1 MADFKYFTRGSS
13 SPQGKPRVYF
23 TAHPDDYDRYFEEI
37 RKELL
42 DRQNC
47 AIFYLDADTKS
58 EEVEDYELR
67 LGEMQLFVIPVTAKL
82 MTQPN
87 RAMDAEVPFA
97 FERHIPVLPLMQES
111 GLEELFNSRF
121 GDLQYLDKNNTDPTA
136 IPYAEKLTNYL
147 ESVIVGDELARQVRD
162 AFDAYIFLS
171 YRKKDRKYAQELMK
185 LIHAH
190 PFCRD
195 IAIWYDE
202 FLTPG
207 EDFNDAIKAALAKS
221 GLFALT
227 VTPNLVNEN
236 NYIVEHEYPMA
247 KELEMDILPAEMVP
261 TDRDRLSEMYQDIP
275 EPVGADNLEALK
287 ERLLP
292 LAKKLAIT
300 ENDFDPKH
308 NFFIGLAYLSGID
321 VEVDHARAVE
331 LITGSAEAGCIPAT
345 EKLVSMYENG
355 EGVGRDYYQAVAWRE
370 KLVEQREKE
379 YEANPNEDT
388 ALELLIALWN
398 LGDAYRALGQLVPAQ
413 RAYEEMRRYSE
424 AFAEEYQGL
433 KRYPSISYDNLG
445 EIAKSRGKLAEA
457 EDFFRKSFV
466 IREVLADD
474 SNTVLAR
481 NDLSISYDNLG
492 EIVRMQ
498 GRLAEAEDFYRK
510 GLAIREALAD
520 ESDTGKDR
528 RGLALSYNYLG
539 DIAKAQDKLAE
550 AEDYY
555 RKGLAIREALANET
569 GTEKARRDLLISYY
583 QLGELAKTQKK
594 YDEAEKWYRKA
605 LSIAKALEDEN
616 STIDAKRDLSII
628 YRSFGDIAKENNQLD
643 ESKEFYLKSLEIN
656 ESLAKETGTV
666 QARRDLTNTYSSLG
680 LVSQMQGK
688 FEEAE
693 EWDQKALEIVEEL
706 IDETDA
712 PVVLIELVMVYFNI
726 SFSSNNMRFYKKGL
740 AILKKLC
747 VKYPEL
753 KELPELYQEMKKKKL
768 LIGAVFTLSKITGK
782 KKKK

>member
-1 MADFKYFTRGSS
+1 MADFQYYTRGSS

-23 TAHPDDYDRYFEEI
+23 TAHPDDYGRTFESI

-47 AIFYLDADTKS
+47 TVFYLDPDIKP

-67 LGEMQLFVIPVTAKL
+67 LGEMQLFVIPVTTKL
-82 MTQPN
+82 LTQPC

-97 FERHIPVLPLMQES
+97 IERHIPILPLMQES
-111 GLEELFNSRF
+111 GLDELFNKRI
-121 GDLQYLDKNNTDPTA
+121 GDLQFLDKNNTDPTA
-136 IPYAEKLTNYL
+136 IPYEEKLTKYL
-147 ESVIVGDELARQVRD
+147 EAVIVGDELARQVRD

-247 KELEMDILPAEMVP
+247 KERDMDILPAEMVP
-261 TDRDRLSEMYQDIP
+261 TDKDKLSEMYRGIP
-275 EPVGADNLEALK
+275 DPVGADNTEALK

-292 LAKKLAIT
+292 LVQKLAVT

-321 VEVDHARAVE
+321 VEVDHERAVA
-331 LITGSAEAGCIPAT
+331 LITGSAEAGCIPAI
-345 EKLVSMYENG
+345 EKLVAMYENG
-355 EGVGRDYYQAVAWRE
+355 EGVERDYHKAVAWRK
-370 KLVEQREKE
+370 KLVEQRKKE
-379 YEANPNEDT
+379 YEANPNET
-388 ALELLIALWN
+388 AALHLLNALWD
-398 LGDAYRALGQLVPAQ
+398 LGDAYQAVGQLDPAQ
-413 RAYEEMRRYSE
+413 LTFEEMRRYSE
-424 AFAEEYQGL
+424 AFAEEYRGL

-445 EIAKSRGKLAEA
+445 EIAKMQGRFAEA
-457 EDFFRKSFV
+457 E
-466 IREVLADD
+466 A
-474 SNTVLAR
+474 
-481 NDLSISYDNLG
+481 
-492 EIVRMQ
+492 
-498 GRLAEAEDFYRK
+498 FYRK
-510 GLAIREALAD
+510 GLAIREALAV
-520 ESDTGKDR
+520 ESNTDRTR
-528 RGLALSYNYLG
+528 RGLALSYNNLG
-539 DIAKAQDKLAE
+539 DIAKAQDKFAE
-550 AEDYY
+550 AEDFY
-555 RKGLAIREALANET
+555 RKALVIREALADET
-569 GTEKARRDLLISYY
+569 GTEKARRDLLISYF

-594 YDEAEKWYRKA
+594 YDEAEKWYLRA
-605 LSIAKALEDEN
+605 LPIAQALEKEN
-616 STIDAKRDLSII
+616 STINAKRDLSII
-628 YRSFGDIAKENNQLD
+628 YMSFGEIAKENNQLD

-656 ESLAKETGTV
+656 ESLAKETGTM
-666 QARRDLTNTYSSLG
+666 QARRDLMNTYSSLG
-680 LVSQMQGK
+680 LLSQIRGE
-688 FEEAE
+688 FEEAV
-693 EWDQKALEIVEEL
+693 EWDQKALEIVEVL
-706 IDETDA
+706 INESDA
-712 PVVLIELVMVYFNI
+712 VVVLIELVMVYFSI

-740 AILKKLC
+740 AILKQLC
-747 VKYPEL
+747 AKYPEL

-768 LIGAVFTLSKITGK
+768 LIGAVFTLSKMTQK